1 MIAGAVLQLWL
12 QSNPHNY
19 KAGLFFSAVRGALV
33 YFQAHPLLNPLFFS
47 YLSKSNIAPK
57 AAIIFCNLRAQV
69 RDKLY
74 TNPHSTPF
82 FKHSEDFAFL
92 YICSV
97 VHNHLDL
104 TVITADI
111 GSSSYTWLYTI
122 DYFEAEVCALS
133 WWICL
138 HVLSLDNFM
147 PFFGIWV
154 NLFTYETLTVS
165 WILLFSGHGIHLDY
179 FSLVLVHFSLNLSS
193 LGRLFLV

>member
-74 TNPHSTPF
+74 TNPTALLSLNIQRILPF
-82 FKHSEDFAFL
+82 F
-92 YICSV
+92 ISV
-97 VHNHLDL
+97 QSF
-104 TVITADI
+104 ITI
-111 GSSSYTWLYTI
+111 
-122 DYFEAEVCALS
+122 
-133 WWICL
+133 
-138 HVLSLDNFM
+138 
-147 PFFGIWV
+147 
-154 NLFTYETLTVS
+154 
-165 WILLFSGHGIHLDY
+165 
-179 FSLVLVHFSLNLSS
+179 
-193 LGRLFLV
+193 